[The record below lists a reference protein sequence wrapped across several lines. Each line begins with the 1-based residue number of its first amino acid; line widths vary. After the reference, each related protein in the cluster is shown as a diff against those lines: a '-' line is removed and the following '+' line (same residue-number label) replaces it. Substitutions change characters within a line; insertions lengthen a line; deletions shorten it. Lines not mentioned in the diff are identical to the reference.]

1 MAPVP
6 ADDSTLCHAPRAARA
21 LAPFSLVC
29 LLAAAPGWA
38 SDASAPAAGA
48 RTAPPFYREGLK
60 DVDLSGLG
68 EAERER
74 ALAIL
79 NGNPCVCGCRYTL
92 ASCRV
97 QDSECVR
104 SRELAPEV
112 VRRIRAGE
120 SDEQVLAYL
129 RSQPIMPRPHPGVT
143 SPSPPPSP
151 SPDSGPSPATA
162 TAVPVLEER
171 AYDIPTRGAPVRNP
185 PQAPVTIVEFA
196 DFQCGFCAQSRPLLE
211 RVLSAYPSQVRLVF
225 KHFPLDSHP
234 QARDAAL
241 AALAAQAQDQF
252 WPMHDRLFDSRDR
265 LDRQGLGQIAGE
277 LGLDLERFRRDMDG
291 DALRNRLEED
301 IRDGRAAEV
310 SGTPMFYVNGRKMR
324 VRSLAAFEQAIGQA
338 LHAPSR

>member
-1 MAPVP
+1 MPV
-6 ADDSTLCHAPRAARA
+6 DDCTLYHAPRAARP
-21 LAPFSLVC
+21 LAPFTLVC

-38 SDASAPAAGA
+38 SDASPPAASA
-48 RTAPPFYREGLK
+48 RAADSFYREGLK

-143 SPSPPPSP
+143 SSSPPASP
-151 SPDSGPSPATA
+151 SPDPGPSPAAA
-162 TAVPVLEER
+162 TAAPVLEER

-196 DFQCGFCAQSRPLLE
+196 DFQCGFCAQSLPLLE
-211 RVLSAYPSQVRLVF
+211 RVLSEYPGQVRLVF